1 MPMRLILLVDSP
13 SKQAHGN
20 AASRLALGLAQT
32 GEAEPTMLCYGDDP
46 RPSWLPGEVAVDR
59 LGVNRASRA
68 ILPLARYLHSH
79 QPDILVTRQIHTNLC
94 ALVAVWLARIFY
106 GWHGKLVLVQ
116 DHPIA
121 LSHAA
126 NWRDNKWLVKL
137 GYRFASGVISPS
149 PFVRDDVVRWCNLD
163 PGLTALVPNA
173 IPPFSGILDT
183 PPHPWLCDGGPP
195 TFVHISNLMPW
206 KRLDLLVDAFAE
218 VCRTEDVRLLIVGK
232 GAGRGQVD
240 EQIRRLGISAQ
251 AEAVGWVDDPLQFAA
266 RACALVHPSD
276 EEGFAQVLTE
286 AMSTGCPVI
295 TTDAQG
301 GGPRYVTQDG
311 YYGML
316 VPRGDKSALVKAM
329 YSVLQPDVRA
339 QYSALGLERIKA
351 FAPVVC
357 ANALIQFLVKQLGVT
372 G

>member
-1 MPMRLILLVDSP
+1 
-13 SKQAHGN
+13 
-20 AASRLALGLAQT
+20 
-32 GEAEPTMLCYGDDP
+32 
-46 RPSWLPGEVAVDR
+46 
-59 LGVNRASRA
+59 
-68 ILPLARYLHSH
+68 
-79 QPDILVTRQIHTNLC
+79 
-94 ALVAVWLARIFY
+94 
-106 GWHGKLVLVQ
+106 
-116 DHPIA
+116 
-121 LSHAA
+121 
-126 NWRDNKWLVKL
+126 
-137 GYRFASGVISPS
+137 
-149 PFVRDDVVRWCNLD
+149 
-163 PGLTALVPNA
+163 
-173 IPPFSGILDT
+173 
-183 PPHPWLCDGGPP
+183 
-195 TFVHISNLMPW
+195 
-206 KRLDLLVDAFAE
+206 
-218 VCRTEDVRLLIVGK
+218 VGK
-232 GAGRGQVD
+232 GAGQGQVD

-251 AEAVGWVDDPLQFAA
+251 AETVGWVDDPLQFAA

-329 YSVLQPDVRA
+329 YCALQPDVRA